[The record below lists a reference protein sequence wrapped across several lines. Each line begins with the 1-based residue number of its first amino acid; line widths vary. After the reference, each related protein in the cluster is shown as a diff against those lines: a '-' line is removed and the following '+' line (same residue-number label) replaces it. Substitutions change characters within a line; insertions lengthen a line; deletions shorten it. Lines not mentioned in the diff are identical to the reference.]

1 MTLEEKQELIKSAT
15 SVEELNQRMSEIEED
30 KEEEVKE
37 EVAEEVKEEPKEEP
51 KEEEIKPEEERKLI
65 RNDDELIERKGET
78 KMEKRNSKEYIDA
91 YAEYIKSGDDTEV
104 RSLLTTNAEGTV
116 AVPDFVYDI
125 VKTNWEKSDIMRRV
139 KRISVD
145 GNMKINFEYS
155 SDSATV
161 HGEGDEAVQEEGL
174 GLGTVTLTPKSIKKW
189 ISISDEVNDLRGEA
203 FLRYIY
209 DELTTKIIKKA
220 ADELVGKIAALP
232 ATVNTSNPTSAS
244 ANQITAAPAIGLVA
258 EAIANLSDE
267 AVNPV
272 VIMNKLTWSKFKAA
286 QYAAGYAV
294 DPFEGLPVLFNNS
307 LPAYDTATAG
317 AVYMTVGDLENGALA
332 NYPKGEGVEIKYDD
346 KTLMTSDMI
355 KILGR
360 QFVGAGVIADKHFAN
375 VKKPQQV

>member
-15 SVEELNQRMSEIEED
+15 SVEELNQRMSEIEAD

-65 RNDDELIERKGET
+65 RNEDELIERKGET

-125 VKTNWEKSDIMRRV
+125 VKTNWEKSDIMSRV

-145 GNMKINFEYS
+145 GNLKINFEYS
-155 SDSATV
+155 SDPATV
-161 HGEGDEAVQEEGL
+161 HDEGDTEVQEEGL

-360 QFVGAGVIADKHFAN
+360 QFVGTGVIADKHFAN

>member
-125 VKTNWEKSDIMRRV
+125 VKTNWEKSDIMSRV

-155 SDSATV
+155 SDPATV
-161 HGEGDEAVQEEGL
+161 HDEGDKEVQEEAL

-360 QFVGAGVIADKHFAN
+360 QFVGTGVIADKHFAN

>member
-51 KEEEIKPEEERKLI
+51 KEEEIAPEEERKLI
-65 RNDDELIERKGET
+65 RNEDELIERKGET

-104 RSLLTTNAEGTV
+104 RGLLSTNASGTV

-125 VKTNWEKSDIMRRV
+125 VKTNWDNSQIMALV
-139 KRISVD
+139 KRIEVE
-145 GNMKINFEYS
+145 GNMKVNFEYS
-155 SDSATV
+155 AGDATA
-161 HGEGDEAVQEEGL
+161 HTEGGDAVSEESL
-174 GLGTVTLTPKSIKKW
+174 GLGIATLTPVSIKKW
-189 ISISDEVNDLRGEA
+189 ISISDEVADMRGEA
-203 FLRYIY
+203 FLRYVY
-209 DELTTKIIKKA
+209 DEITRKIVKKTEDRLVA
-220 ADELVGKIAALP
+220 AIAALP
-232 ATVNTSNPTSAS
+232 TTVNTSSPTSPS
-244 ANQITAAPAIGLVA
+244 ANALTEAPALGLVA

-272 VIMNKLTWSKFKAA
+272 VIMNKLTWANFKAL
-286 QYAAGYAV
+286 QYAGNYSI
-294 DPFEGLPVLFNNS
+294 DPFEGLRVIFNNS
-307 LPAYDTATAG
+307 LPAYDSATAG
-317 AVYMTVGDLENGALA
+317 TVYMEVGDLENGALA

-360 QFVGAGVIADKHFAN
+360 QFVGAGVIADKHFVN
-375 VKKPQQV
+375 VKKPASV